1 MQYTAVDVM
10 NEPNNQASD
19 CWPAKYT
26 VYIIHNAGIS
36 FIAIY
41 WSISCVYLLHLR

>member
-1 MQYTAVDVM
+1 MQYTAVDMM
-10 NEPNNQASD
+10 NEPSKEATAGQQ
-19 CWPAKYT
+19 Y
-26 VYIIHNAGIS
+26 IHNVGIS